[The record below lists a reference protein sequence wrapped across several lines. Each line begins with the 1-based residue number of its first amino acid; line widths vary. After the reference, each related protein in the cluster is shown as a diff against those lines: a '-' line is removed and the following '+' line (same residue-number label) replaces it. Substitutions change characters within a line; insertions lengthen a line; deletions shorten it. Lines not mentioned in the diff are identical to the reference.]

1 MPDTLPPDE
10 LTIEKAIELLETQP
24 AGDKILGT
32 DPDTGKVVLA
42 RSGRYG
48 PYVQLGEPEGKEK
61 PKTASLLKSMTLDDL
76 TLDQSLQLLTLPRT
90 VGTDPDTGEE
100 ILAQN
105 GRYGPYLTRG
115 DDRRSLEAEDQLFT
129 VDIDGAVELFRQPP
143 RRKGQRAAAS
153 PGRQVGNDPGSGK
166 MITVRSGRFGPC
178 DRR

>member
-10 LTIEKAIELLETQP
+10 LTIEKAIELLEAQP

-48 PYVQLGEPEGKEK
+48 PYVQLGEAEGKEK

-76 TLDQSLQLLTLPRT
+76 TLDQSLLLLTLPRT

-100 ILAQN
+100 IIAQN

-115 DDRRSLEAEDQLFT
+115 DRPPIARGRGSVVHALTSRRRRVVPPAC
-129 VDIDGAVELFRQPP
+129 P
-143 RRKGQRAAAS
+143 RRQGQRAAAS
-153 PGRQVGNDPGSGK
+153 PGRQVGNDPG
-166 MITVRSGRFGPC
+166 VRAK
-178 DRR
+178 

>member
-1 MPDTLPPDE
+1 M
-10 LTIEKAIELLETQP
+10 
-24 AGDKILGT
+24 
-32 DPDTGKVVLA
+32 LA

-105 GRYGPYLTRG
+105 GRYGPYLTEATTAIA
-115 DDRRSLEAEDQLFT
+115 EAEDQLFT
-129 VDIDGAVELFRQPP
+129 VDVEGAVELFRQPP
-143 RRKGQRAAAS
+143 RGKGQRAAAS
-153 PGRQVGNDPGSGK
+153 PGREVGNEPGSGK
-166 MITVRSGRFGPC
+166 MITVRWAGSDPM
-178 DRR
+178 